1 MEAKPSK
8 GAALALLLALSLA
21 PPARAQPTA
30 SVTVAWS
37 STVRQLKT
45 VPAFQTVVNSLTT
58 RVAPQHDAIFE
69 AIARLNASYQRF
81 VPWLPYPRLGVA
93 ELEPPSGA
101 NLCAFA
107 NGAADPAFPSQATL
121 DCRGQGAIASVDFA
135 SFGTPSGYCGSLAI
149 GAQCHA
155 TNSLATVRALCLG
168 KPSCAVPN
176 TVDAFGGVDPCPG
189 VAKRLAIQATCSEP
203 GKGFT
208 SWDFA
213 KPDESMVD
221 FMVASGNGSRTA
233 IPNFSTPPQW
243 LYTTPRVLY
252 PDDPLECFWS
262 YEQGN
267 TLVDPTAQAF
277 GEYYG
282 RLIAHYTEPTGSAD
296 EYGNAIPPAA
306 GGPYKLTHWE
316 ILNEVEGEHSDSPE
330 QYVRIYDATVQAIRR
345 LAPIGSAGL
354 KFVGLALISDS
365 DFSYASYFL
374 NASNHAPG
382 IPLDVM
388 SYHYY
393 AQPKSRDGGDHG
405 ELYEEMFLGSTLDFF
420 ADSAKF
426 IAIRDAL
433 SPGTLLDADEL
444 GVILPDDNNAKFTS
458 DAPGF
463 PLLYWNAAAALYAFE
478 YGSLAVLGLD
488 VVGMSQLVGYPSLN
502 ITRLDNGKVDLL
514 EPQYPSVAM
523 LNWTDGSGTAR
534 YWALKLIIDSLAPF
548 ADNVIETSVTGA
560 GVYAQ
565 AFASGDGSVR
575 KLLVASKSSLPATLQ
590 LQAEL
595 VAGASFSVVDEATGF
610 GPARVEAVPADGLLQ
625 LAPFAVGIV
634 RAAV

>member
-1 MEAKPSK
+1 MAK
-8 GAALALLLALSLA
+8 ATALASLILVLSLA
-21 PPARAQPTA
+21 SPARAQPTA
-30 SVTVAWS
+30 SVAVAWS

-107 NGAADPAFPSQATL
+107 NGAADPAFPSQAAL

-135 SFGTPSGYCGSLAI
+135 SFGTPGGYCGSLAI

-155 TNSLATVRALCLG
+155 TSSLATVRALCLG
-168 KPSCAVPN
+168 KPSCVVPN

-208 SWDFA
+208 TWDFS

-282 RLIAHYTEPTGSAD
+282 RLIAHYTEPTGSTD

-382 IPLDVM
+382 IPLDVREC
-388 SYHYY
+388 H
-393 AQPKSRDGGDHG
+393 KH
-405 ELYEEMFLGSTLDFF
+405 
-420 ADSAKF
+420 
-426 IAIRDAL
+426 
-433 SPGTLLDADEL
+433 
-444 GVILPDDNNAKFTS
+444 
-458 DAPGF
+458 
-463 PLLYWNAAAALYAFE
+463 
-478 YGSLAVLGLD
+478 
-488 VVGMSQLVGYPSLN
+488 
-502 ITRLDNGKVDLL
+502 
-514 EPQYPSVAM
+514 
-523 LNWTDGSGTAR
+523 
-534 YWALKLIIDSLAPF
+534 
-548 ADNVIETSVTGA
+548 
-560 GVYAQ
+560 
-565 AFASGDGSVR
+565 
-575 KLLVASKSSLPATLQ
+575 
-590 LQAEL
+590 
-595 VAGASFSVVDEATGF
+595 
-610 GPARVEAVPADGLLQ
+610 
-625 LAPFAVGIV
+625 
-634 RAAV
+634 

>member
-1 MEAKPSK
+1 MRPALVLALAATAVATA
-8 GAALALLLALSLA
+8 GAAPNATVSVAW
-21 PPARAQPTA
+21 A
-30 SVTVAWS
+30 SV
-37 STVRQLKT
+37 VRQLKT

-58 RVAPQHDAIFE
+58 RVAPQHDAIFA
-69 AIARLNASYQRF
+69 AIAALNASYQRF

-101 NLCAFA
+101 SLCGFA
-107 NGAADPAFPSQATL
+107 NGAADPAFPSAAEL
-121 DCRGQGAIASVDFA
+121 DCRGHGTIASVDFA
-135 SFGTPSGYCGSLAI
+135 SFGTPSGFCGALAKGACDAPTSLAA
-149 GAQCHA
+149 AQ
-155 TNSLATVRALCLG
+155 ALCVG
-168 KPSCAVPN
+168 KPSCSVPS
-176 TVDAFGGVDPCPG
+176 TVAAFGGVDPCPG
-189 VAKRLAIQATCSEP
+189 TAKRLALQATCSGASP
-203 GKGFT
+203 GF
-208 SWDFA
+208 SYWDFA
-213 KPDESMVD
+213 APDESMID

-243 LYTTPRVLY
+243 LYSTPRVLY

-262 YEQGN
+262 YESGN
-267 TLVDPTAQAF
+267 TLVDPTARAF

-282 RLIAHYTEPTGSAD
+282 RLVAHYIEPGGSTD
-296 EYGNAIPPAA
+296 EYGVPLPPAA
-306 GGPYKLTHWE
+306 GGPYKMTHWE
-316 ILNEVEGEHSDSPE
+316 ILNEVEGEHGDSPE
-330 QYVRIYDATVQAIRR
+330 QYTRIYDATVQAIRR
-345 LAPIGSAGL
+345 FAPTGSKDL
-354 KFVGLALISDS
+354 KFVALALISDS

-393 AQPKSRDGGDHG
+393 SQPSSRDGGDHG
-405 ELYEEMFLGSTLDFF
+405 ELYEEMFGGSTLDFF

-444 GVILPDDNNAKFTS
+444 GVILPDDNNAKWTS
-458 DAPGF
+458 EAPGF
-463 PLLYWNAAAALYAFE
+463 PNVYWNAAAALYAFE
-478 YGSLAVLGLD
+478 FGSLSVIGLD

-548 ADNVIETSVTGA
+548 ADNVVDTSVAGA
-560 GVYAQ
+560 GIFAQ
-565 AFASGDGSVR
+565 AYASADGTAR

-590 LQAEL
+590 LPPEL
-595 VAGASFSVVDEATGF
+595 AGAGATFAVVDEATAF
-610 GPARVEAVPADGLLQ
+610 GPARVEAVPAGGLLQ
-625 LAPFAVGIV
+625 LAPFAVGV
-634 RAAV
+634 VLATASAAAA